1 MNIKHHLKRR
11 VRDTEAA
18 LAPLIARLTS
28 EGVNTRLLS
37 GQNGN
42 FGIVKLV
49 MLAPSAPEIAESFV
63 ATVIHDLAA
72 LGLCADQEISP
83 IPGDA
88 DHVGVVFRMT
98 LKLPT
103 APH

>member
-42 FGIVKLV
+42 FGIVN
-49 MLAPSAPEIAESFV
+49 LAMHALSAPEFV
-63 ATVIHDLAA
+63 ERITTSVVHDLAA
-72 LGLCADQEISP
+72 LGLYAGQEVFP

-88 DHVGVVFRMT
+88 DHVGIVFPMILT
-98 LKLPT
+98 PP
-103 APH
+103 AAAH